1 MFGKQRKRIL
11 VADDD
16 PDILKIVAA
25 NLRAEGFEVDAV
37 SNGFEAQARAVRT
50 LPDLI
55 VLDVT
60 MPGRDGLEVLTA
72 LRARPDTRDIPVV
85 LGHMFPLWLR
95 FHGGKGV
102 ATGAGAFLALDPIA
116 TAAGLIVFAIV
127 IISTRFVSLASILS
141 AASIPLFLRFLTRA
155 PFWTINLSIV
165 IAMAIIV
172 KHHSNIARLAQGR
185 ERRMGERK

>member
-1 MFGKQRKRIL
+1 MFGTQRKRVL

-37 SNGFEAQARAVRT
+37 SNGLEAQARAVRT

-85 LGHMFPLWLR
+85 LLTARSSDSDVWEGW
-95 FHGGKGV
+95 K
-102 ATGAGAFLALDPIA
+102 AGAAYYLTKPFETDQLLHFVNY
-116 TAAGLIVFAIV
+116 LF
-127 IISTRFVSLASILS
+127 STRSEAD
-141 AASIPLFLRFLTRA
+141 
-155 PFWTINLSIV
+155 
-165 IAMAIIV
+165 
-172 KHHSNIARLAQGR
+172 
-185 ERRMGERK
+185 

>member
-85 LGHMFPLWLR
+85 LLTARSSDSDIWEGW
-95 FHGGKGV
+95 K
-102 ATGAGAFLALDPIA
+102 AGAAYYLTKPFETDELLH
-116 TAAGLIVFAIV
+116 
-127 IISTRFVSLASILS
+127 FVNSVLKQQA
-141 AASIPLFLRFLTRA
+141 RA
-155 PFWTINLSIV
+155 
-165 IAMAIIV
+165 
-172 KHHSNIARLAQGR
+172 
-185 ERRMGERK
+185 